1 VFQIQNNDVNLMQ
14 DLNDLYYFAQVV
26 RHGGFA
32 PAERATG
39 IPKSRL
45 SRRVANLEESLGVRL
60 LQRSTRSFS
69 VTAVGQ
75 TYYRHIKAM
84 IAEAEAAQ
92 ESIDVVQGSPRGIV
106 RITCPIDLL
115 QSLVGD
121 LLVSFM
127 QQCSEITLHLESTN
141 RRVDPVGE
149 GIDIALRVRPPPLED
164 SDLVLRVLSQRPLY
178 LLTSPSLLAERSTP
192 KSPDDLSDWPSL
204 DRGPP
209 HKDHHW
215 TLSGPDGEKRVI
227 AHQPRLVT
235 DSMVTLCQAA
245 VAGMGLV
252 ELPAL
257 IVSDQIQCG
266 ELIEILPD
274 WSLKPGI
281 THMVYPSRRG
291 QIPAVRALIDF
302 LVEQFAALD
311 DKTAVEPG

>member
-1 VFQIQNNDVNLMQ
+1 MQ

-45 SRRVANLEESLGVRL
+45 SRRVAHLEQQLGVRL
-60 LQRSTRSFS
+60 LQRSTRRFS
-69 VTAVGQ
+69 VTEIGQ
-75 TYYRHIKAM
+75 SYYRHVQAM

-115 QSLVGD
+115 QSLIAE
-121 LLVSFM
+121 LLVEFM
-127 QQCSEITLHLESTN
+127 QQCPEIILHLESTN
-141 RRVDPVGE
+141 RRVDPVAE

-178 LLTSPSLLAERSTP
+178 LLASPALVAQQSSPMT
-192 KSPDDLSDWPSL
+192 PDDLANWPSL

-215 TLSGPDGEKRVI
+215 ALRGPNDEEVMVR
-227 AHQPRLVT
+227 HQPRLVT
-235 DSMVTLCQAA
+235 DSMVTLRQAA
-245 VAGMGLV
+245 VAGLGVV

-257 IVSDQIQCG
+257 IVSEQIQRG
-266 ELIEILPD
+266 QLLRLLPD

-302 LVEQFAALD
+302 LVNRIAALED
-311 DKTAVEPG
+311 QLQVEDR